1 MVNEDYAVNND
12 QILTTKSPR
21 LVRVFIAQ
29 RKIIFLSASISCGL
43 LALFFLFKS
52 FQLNNQGYW
61 EYQNTLEKKH
71 TTLDKLGQKV
81 VDLKY
86 DRESPSDRIGDNFEA
101 ELKDLVTLQEELNN
115 IPTFIER
122 KQKAIL
128 TAKLQ
133 QESANLQLQ
142 RQILT
147 DWQKYREIVDRA
159 YNDLLALKTELS
171 KQELNY
177 LSDRQVITRLNEL
190 LEEAEFYRLTP
201 HQSSASTIET
211 QIEMLKQLKLKN
223 NNHKEVNFIFDR
235 LIVAGESLLQY
246 QPKIEKVSQ
255 QAITSLNVDNLAE
268 VQQIIDSQYQTTLTQ
283 IVRDRGLAYLF
294 FLLTLGLI
302 ACQIISNLKRTN
314 RSIIH
319 ILENFTV
326 ELETKVAQ
334 RTAELADSMAE
345 TESALIQA
353 KEANQAKSRFLA
365 NMSHELRT
373 PLNAILGFTQLMC
386 RDVSLAKEQQE
397 NIKIINRSGEHL
409 LKLINDILEMSKI
422 EVGRVTVN
430 NNNFDLSLFLKSLEE
445 MLSLK
450 AKAKNLELIF
460 EKASGLHQYI
470 EADEGKLR
478 QILINLLGN
487 ALKFTESG
495 SVILRISSQQAEP
508 KKPAFLDSDSYY
520 LHFEVEDTGPGI
532 SNQEIDKL
540 FTPFEQTEVG
550 RQAREGTGLGLS
562 ISQKFVELMGG
573 EITVESTLGR
583 GTIFKF
589 DVLVRSIEPTN
600 NELNRYLPVK
610 SIAGGYSYRILVV
623 DDIAESRLLLNK
635 MLSSVG
641 FEVKEAGNGKEAI
654 SVWQSWQPH
663 LILMDMQMPIL
674 NGYEATKQIKALST
688 ANTQTVIIALTASAF
703 EEERLVILA
712 AGCDDF
718 MRKPFYESELLEKVA
733 QHLSVDYI
741 YEEIDTNNLNF
752 KQRSDSGSSITQE
765 LTREELAV
773 MNEEWRKE
781 LYQAAERVDNR
792 AIFQLIEQIPSQYS
806 ATAQKLALLVEHF
819 RCDKIIDL
827 TETALK

>member
-1 MVNEDYAVNND
+1 MVNKDYEVNQD
-12 QILTTKSPR
+12 QILTTKSSK
-21 LVRVFIAQ
+21 LAGAFIAH
-29 RKIIFLSASISCGL
+29 RKILFLTASISCGL
-43 LALFFLFKS
+43 VALICLFKS
-52 FQLNNQGYW
+52 FQLNNQDYW
-61 EYQNTLEKKH
+61 EYQNSLEKKQAS
-71 TTLDKLGQKV
+71 LVKLKQKV
-81 VDLKY
+81 VNSKY
-86 DRESPSDRIGDNFEA
+86 DREQASDNFES
-101 ELKDLVTLQEELNN
+101 ELKDLSTLQEQLDR
-115 IPTFIER
+115 IPAFIDRE
-122 KQKAIL
+122 QKAIL

-133 QESANLQLQ
+133 KETASLQLQ
-142 RQILT
+142 KQVLT
-147 DWQKYREIVDRA
+147 DWQKYREIVDGA
-159 YNDLLALKTELS
+159 YNDLLALKTELN
-171 KQELNY
+171 KQDLNY
-177 LSDRQVITRLNEL
+177 LSDRQVIVRLNEL
-190 LEEAEFYRLTP
+190 LEEVQLYKITP
-201 HQSSASTIET
+201 TQSSASMIKT
-211 QIEMLKQLKLKN
+211 QLDMLKQLKSENDN
-223 NNHKEVNFIFDR
+223 NTEAQFLFDR
-235 LIVAGESLLQY
+235 LVVAGEALLQY
-246 QPKIEKVSQ
+246 QLTIEEVFQKT
-255 QAITSLNVDNLAE
+255 IISLDGSNLAE
-268 VQQIIDSQYQTTLTQ
+268 VEQVIDFQYQTTLTQ
-283 IVRDRGLAYLF
+283 IARDRGIAYLF

-302 ACQIISNLKRTN
+302 AYQIISNLKRTN

-334 RTAELADSMAE
+334 RTAELGDSMAK

-532 SNQEIDKL
+532 SSQEIDKL

-573 EITVESTLGR
+573 ELTVKSILGQ

-589 DVLVRSIEPTN
+589 DILVRSIEPTN

>member
-1 MVNEDYAVNND
+1 MVNEDYAVNKD
-12 QILTTKSPR
+12 QILIPKSPR

-29 RKIIFLSASISCGL
+29 RKILFLTASIFCGSIALIFLG
-43 LALFFLFKS
+43 KS
-52 FQLNNQGYW
+52 FQLNNQDYW
-61 EYQNTLEKKH
+61 EYQHTLEEKH
-71 TTLDKLGQKV
+71 HALDKLRQEV
-81 VDLKY
+81 VTLKY
-86 DRESPSDRIGDNFEA
+86 NRDRASDESGNNFDA
-101 ELKDLVTLQEELNN
+101 ELKNLSTLQEELNSLPN
-115 IPTFIER
+115 FIDL
-122 KQKAIL
+122 KQESIL
-128 TAKLQ
+128 TTKLQ
-133 QESANLQLQ
+133 QEVKNLQLQ
-142 RQILT
+142 QQALIA
-147 DWQKYREIVDRA
+147 WQQHQEIVDKA
-159 YNDLLALKTELS
+159 YNDLLALKAELN

-190 LEEAEFYRLTP
+190 LEEIKLYNITLN
-201 HQSSASTIET
+201 QSSASIIKT
-211 QIEMLKQLKLKN
+211 QIDMLKQLKIEN
-223 NNHKEVNFIFDR
+223 NKEANFIFDR
-235 LIVAGESLLQY
+235 LISSGEILLY
-246 QPKIEKVSQ
+246 NQPKIEGLFQKTL
-255 QAITSLNVDNLAE
+255 ISLDVENLAE
-268 VQQIIDSQYQTTLTQ
+268 VEQIIQSQYQTTSSK
-283 IVRDRGLAYLF
+283 INRDRGLAYLF
-294 FLLTLGLI
+294 FLLTLCLS
-302 ACQIISNLKRTN
+302 AYQIISNLKRTN

-319 ILENFTV
+319 VLENFTA

-334 RTAELADSMAE
+334 RTAELAESIDK

-422 EVGRVTVN
+422 EVGQVTVN
-430 NNNFDLSLFLKSLEE
+430 NNYFDLAIFLKSLEE

-450 AKAKNLELIF
+450 AKANNLELIF

-487 ALKFTESG
+487 ALKFTQCG
-495 SVILRISSQQAEP
+495 SVILRINSHSAEAD
-508 KKPAFLDSDSYY
+508 KLDFLDSDSYY

-532 SNQEIDKL
+532 SDREIDKL

-550 RQAREGTGLGLS
+550 RQAQEGTGLGLS

-573 EITVESTLGR
+573 ELTVKSILGQ

-589 DVLVRSIEPTN
+589 DVLVKSIEPTN

-610 SIAGGYSYRILVV
+610 SIAGGHSYRILVV
-623 DDIAESRLLLNK
+623 DDVAESRLLLNK
-635 MLSSVG
+635 MLSNVG
-641 FEVKEAGNGKEAI
+641 FEVQEAGNGKEAI

-688 ANTQTVIIALTASAF
+688 PDTQAVIIALTASAF
-703 EEERLVILA
+703 EEERIVILA

-718 MRKPFYESELLEKVA
+718 MRKPFYESELLEKIA
-733 QHLSVDYI
+733 QYLSVDYI
-741 YEEIDTNNLNF
+741 YEEIDVNNLNSNP
-752 KQRSDSGSSITQE
+752 KDNNGASITQE
-765 LTREELAV
+765 LTGEELEV
-773 MNEEWRKE
+773 MSPEWRRE

>member
-1 MVNEDYAVNND
+1 MVNEDYAVNKD

-21 LVRVFIAQ
+21 LVRVFLAQ
-29 RKIIFLSASISCGL
+29 RKIIFLTASISCGL
-43 LALFFLFKS
+43 LALCFLFKS
-52 FQLNNQGYW
+52 FQLNNQAYW
-61 EYQNTLEKKH
+61 EYQNSLEKKQ
-71 TTLDKLGQKV
+71 TALVKLRQKV

-86 DRESPSDRIGDNFEA
+86 DRKQASDNFEA
-101 ELKDLVTLQEELNN
+101 ELKDLTALQEQINN
-115 IPTFIER
+115 IPTFIDR
-122 KQKAIL
+122 KQKTIL
-128 TAKLQ
+128 ATKLQ
-133 QESANLQLQ
+133 QETANLQIQKQVLS
-142 RQILT
+142 

-159 YNDLLALKTELS
+159 YNDLLALKAELN

-177 LSDRQVITRLNEL
+177 LSDRQVINRLNEL
-190 LEEAEFYRLTP
+190 LEEVKVYRANRDR
-201 HQSSASTIET
+201 SSASTIET
-211 QIEMLKQLKLKN
+211 QLDMLKQLKLKN
-223 NNHKEVNFIFDR
+223 NNNKEANFIFDR
-235 LIVAGESLLQY
+235 LIVAGEALLQY
-246 QPKIEKVSQ
+246 QPEIE
-255 QAITSLNVDNLAE
+255 AIFQKTIISLDVENLVE
-268 VQQIIDSQYQTTLTQ
+268 VEQIIEAEYQTTSTK
-283 IVRDRGLAYLF
+283 IDRDRGLAYLF
-294 FLLTLGLI
+294 LLFTLGLS
-302 ACQIISNLKRTN
+302 AYQIISNLKRTN

-319 ILENFTV
+319 ILENFTA

-334 RTAELADSMAE
+334 RTAELADSIAK
-345 TESALIQA
+345 TESALVQA

-386 RDVSLAKEQQE
+386 RDVSLGKEQQE

-422 EVGRVTVN
+422 EVGQITLN
-430 NNNFDLSLFLKSLEE
+430 NNNFDLSLFVKSLEE

-450 AKAKNLELIF
+450 AKAKNLELVF

-487 ALKFTESG
+487 ALKFTECG
-495 SVILRISSQQAEP
+495 SVILRISSQKATTEQL
-508 KKPAFLDSDSYY
+508 AFLDSDSYF

-532 SNQEIDKL
+532 SSQEIDKL

-550 RQAREGTGLGLS
+550 RQAQEGTGLGLS

-573 EITVESTLGR
+573 ELTVESTLGQ

-600 NELNRYLPVK
+600 KELNRYLPVK
-610 SIAGGYSYRILVV
+610 NIAGGYSYRILVV
-623 DDIAESRLLLNK
+623 DDVSESRLLLNK
-635 MLSSVG
+635 MLSNIG
-641 FEVKEAGNGKEAI
+641 FEVEEAGNGKEAI
-654 SVWQSWQPH
+654 SIWQSWQPH

-674 NGYEATKQIKALST
+674 NGYEATKQIKASST
-688 ANTQTVIIALTASAF
+688 RTTQTVIIALTASAF
-703 EEERLVILA
+703 EEERIVILA

-718 MRKPFYESELLEKVA
+718 MRKPFYESELLEKIA

-741 YEEIDTNNLNF
+741 YEEVDINNLNSE
-752 KQRSDSGSSITQE
+752 QGGNDGTSITQE
-765 LTREELAV
+765 LTREDLEV
-773 MNEEWRKE
+773 MSAEWRRE